1 MNDCPM
7 SCVADAWPLEIR
19 LGIADAMFS
28 NTSEGICIT
37 DSNERIVEVNP
48 TLCALTGYSRSELL
62 GKSPRMFSSGLQSP
76 EFYASLHGS
85 LDKTG
90 QWAGELWN
98 RHSTGRLYACRVNIS
113 AIRDAQGRITH
124 YLSIQADITSA
135 KIQQER
141 LEKCANYD
149 DLTGLSNRVLLLDRL
164 HQAMAQ
170 AQRKGLMLAICYL
183 DLDGFKAI
191 NDEYGH
197 EAGDQALIEVA
208 KRMANAVR
216 LGDTVA
222 RVGGDEFVILL
233 WGLKDRQ
240 ECDQT
245 LDRVVSEV
253 ASITALGE
261 LDVALSVSIGVTLF
275 PQDGVDTTVLM
286 AQADSAMYRSKTVGG
301 GGWRYFKA

>member
-1 MNDCPM
+1 MNDRPT

-28 NTSEGICIT
+28 NTREGICIT

-76 EFYASLHGS
+76 EFYATLHDS
-85 LDKTG
+85 LDETG

-98 RHSTGRLYACRVNIS
+98 RHSTGSLYACRVNIS
-113 AIRDAQGRITH
+113 AIRDAQGRVTH
-124 YLSIQADITSA
+124 YLSIQADITPA

-149 DLTGLSNRVLLLDRL
+149 DLTGLPNRVLLLDRL

-191 NDEYGH
+191 NDKHGH
-197 EAGDQALIEVA
+197 ETGDQALIEVA
-208 KRMANAVR
+208 RRMAAAVR
-216 LGDTVA
+216 VGDTVA

-233 WGLKDRQ
+233 WGLKDSL
-240 ECDQT
+240 ECEHT
-245 LDRVVSEV
+245 LGRVVSEV
-253 ASITALGE
+253 AAITSLGALE
-261 LDVALSVSIGVTLF
+261 VALKVSIGLTLF
-275 PQDGVDTTVLM
+275 PQDGIDTAVLM
-286 AQADSAMYRSKTVGG
+286 AQADSAMYRSKIAGG
-301 GGWRYFKA
+301 GCWRYFKT